1 LGRTAAGNPGLTRGL
16 ANIPSFAPR
25 LAHVYYAAMRIKS
38 DIFVSALVRRVFSAG
53 EYAAVL
59 RKGAAEAGAIFV
71 LQRRRDGRATLYAPA
86 PQSFFDD
93 GEQDGRLF
101 EQRLDSND
109 PGEIDALIEREVRFD
124 PDCWVVELEVEE
136 IGTLVPLSD
145 EAS

>member
-1 LGRTAAGNPGLTRGL
+1 
-16 ANIPSFAPR
+16 
-25 LAHVYYAAMRIKS
+25 MRIKS

-101 EQRLDSND
+101 EQRLETDD
-109 PGEIDALIEREVRFD
+109 PGEIDGLIEREVRFD
-124 PDCWVVELEVEE
+124 PDCWVVEIEVEE

-145 EAS
+145 EAP